1 MGKRRLKYYRVS
13 AHENERPSN
22 VNRAKSFGRCQ
33 LIQSYILEKTGKNR
47 SRKQVSSHLQ
57 RLKKTHKDN
66 PASLSCVL
74 TPARTA
80 S

>member
-13 AHENERPSN
+13 THGNEDFLDTK
-22 VNRAKSFGRCQ
+22 RAKSFGRCQ

-57 RLKKTHKDN
+57 RLKKIHKDN
-66 PASLSCVL
+66 PASLSCTIMSRVV
-74 TPARTA
+74 